1 MGRGLATMG
10 VASSAR
16 REGSRVGCGL
26 FDRLN
31 EWLPSTEDVRARGA
45 NDCRA
50 PSSARLSARRKEVGE
65 EIGRFLWARSRE
77 RGCRSRWGGVA
88 REIDRVGLARDGG
101 E

>member
-1 MGRGLATMG
+1 LATMG

-45 NDCRA
+45 NDCA
-50 PSSARLSARRKEVGE
+50 NAVVSETFCLAK
-65 EIGRFLWARSRE
+65 
-77 RGCRSRWGGVA
+77 RGW
-88 REIDRVGLARDGG
+88 
-101 E
+101 